1 MNNILAAK
9 VLISHLPEITD
20 NAHKIATEIAIETLF
35 QDAMDDWH
43 KSNTQL
49 SAIEYLGLT
58 TEQYEYWLLGISG
71 REVLGK

>member
-9 VLISHLPEITD
+9 VLISHLSDITD
-20 NAHKIATEIAIETLF
+20 GAYKTATEIAIETLF

-43 KSNTQL
+43 KSDIEL

-58 TEQYEYWLLGISG
+58 EKEYEYWLLGMCG
-71 REVLGK
+71 REELGK